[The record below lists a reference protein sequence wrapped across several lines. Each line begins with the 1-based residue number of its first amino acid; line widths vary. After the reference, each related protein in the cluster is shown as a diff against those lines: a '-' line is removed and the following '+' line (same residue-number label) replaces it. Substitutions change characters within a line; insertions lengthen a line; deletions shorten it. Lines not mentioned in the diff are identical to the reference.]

1 LYNRNVIQYSILLH
15 GFFLGII
22 VIKRFRIQIF
32 ISILLLIIIESKP
45 FSIQA
50 AGGKLKVV
58 TTVAPITNLIYNLGG
73 DLIELHG
80 MVPEGTD
87 SHTFEPSPSDIKW
100 IAAGDLFIL
109 NGLNLETPTEK
120 LITSQRKKNSQVV
133 KLGDRVISQKEWIY
147 DFSFPKEHGDPNP
160 HLWLNVDYAMK
171 YVEVIRDELIKNDPV
186 HAERYRENARLYLIK
201 LKLLDQVVFE
211 VTRTIPEG
219 NRRLVT
225 YHDSW
230 PYFAGRYG
238 YTVIGAVQPSSFS
251 EPSARDIA
259 SLIDQL
265 KKLHV
270 PAIFGSEVFPSKVL
284 DQIGREG
291 GVKYVSTLRD
301 DDLPG
306 ESGSRE
312 HSYIGM
318 MVENMKNIA
327 NPLGGKVDSLAK
339 IDPSNLIPE
348 KK

>member
-1 LYNRNVIQYSILLH
+1 MIRPLLRILVLVS
-15 GFFLGII
+15 FFLLIGI
-22 VIKRFRIQIF
+22 RPHA
-32 ISILLLIIIESKP
+32 LI
-45 FSIQA
+45 A
-50 AGGKLKVV
+50 ANGKLNVV
-58 TTVAPITNLIYNLGG
+58 TTVAPITNLIYNVGG
-73 DLIELHG
+73 NAIELHG

-120 LITSQRKKNSQVV
+120 LIASQRKKKSEVV
-133 KLGDRVISQKEWIY
+133 KLGDRVITQKEWIY

-160 HLWLNVDYAMK
+160 HLWLNVEYAMK
-171 YVEVIRDELIKNDPV
+171 YVEEIRDELIRQDPTHQENYV
-186 HAERYRENARLYLIK
+186 ENARSFLVK
-201 LKLLDQVVFE
+201 LKLLDQIIFE
-211 VTRTIPEG
+211 VTGTIPKE
-219 NRRLVT
+219 NRKLVT

-265 KKLHV
+265 KKLRV

-306 ESGSRE
+306 EPGTRE
-312 HSYIGM
+312 HTYIGM
-318 MVENMKNIA
+318 MIENMKNIS
-327 NPLGGKVDSLAK
+327 NPLGGRIDSLK
-339 IDPSNLIPE
+339 KMDPSNIIQE
-348 KK
+348 KR

>member
-1 LYNRNVIQYSILLH
+1 MYNIDYTIFRIPSWFFFGNEKMIRPLLRILVLVS
-15 GFFLGII
+15 FFLLIGI
-22 VIKRFRIQIF
+22 RPHA
-32 ISILLLIIIESKP
+32 LI
-45 FSIQA
+45 A
-50 AGGKLKVV
+50 ANGKLNVV
-58 TTVAPITNLIYNLGG
+58 TTVAPITNLIYNVGG
-73 DLIELHG
+73 NAIELHG

-120 LITSQRKKNSQVV
+120 LIASQRKKKSEVV
-133 KLGDRVISQKEWIY
+133 KLGDRVITQKEWIY

-160 HLWLNVDYAMK
+160 HLWLNVEYAMK
-171 YVEVIRDELIKNDPV
+171 YVEEIRDELIRQDPTHQENYV
-186 HAERYRENARLYLIK
+186 ENARSFLVK
-201 LKLLDQVVFE
+201 LKLLDQIIFE
-211 VTRTIPEG
+211 VTGTIPKE
-219 NRRLVT
+219 NRKLVT

-265 KKLHV
+265 KKLRV

-306 ESGSRE
+306 EPGTRE
-312 HSYIGM
+312 HTYIGM
-318 MVENMKNIA
+318 MIENMKNIS
-327 NPLGGKVDSLAK
+327 NPLGGRIDSLK
-339 IDPSNLIPE
+339 KMDPSNIIQE
-348 KK
+348 KR

>member
-1 LYNRNVIQYSILLH
+1 MIRPLLRILVLVS
-15 GFFLGII
+15 FFLLIGI
-22 VIKRFRIQIF
+22 RPHA
-32 ISILLLIIIESKP
+32 LI
-45 FSIQA
+45 A
-50 AGGKLKVV
+50 ANGKLNVV
-58 TTVAPITNLIYNLGG
+58 TTVAPITNLIYNVGG
-73 DLIELHG
+73 NSIELHG

-120 LITSQRKKNSQVV
+120 LIASQRKKKSEVV
-133 KLGDRVISQKEWIY
+133 KLGDRVITQKEWIY

-160 HLWLNVDYAMK
+160 HLWLNVEYAMK
-171 YVEVIRDELIKNDPV
+171 YVEEIRDELIRQDPTHQENYV
-186 HAERYRENARLYLIK
+186 ENARSFLVK
-201 LKLLDQVVFE
+201 LKLLDQIIFE
-211 VTRTIPEG
+211 VTGTIPKE
-219 NRRLVT
+219 NRKLVT

-265 KKLHV
+265 KKLRV

-306 ESGSRE
+306 EPGTRE
-312 HSYIGM
+312 HTYIGM
-318 MVENMKNIA
+318 MIENMKNIS
-327 NPLGGKVDSLAK
+327 NPLGGRIDSLK
-339 IDPSNLIPE
+339 KMDPSNIIQE
-348 KK
+348 KR